1 MTKYIISRLYR
12 LMINSIAYLLCLC
25 LFSLTA
31 PAISNGDD
39 DIITILAVGDI
50 YLGGSAA
57 PYLKQNSYSYPFEP
71 TKNILKDSDIAV
83 ANLEAPL
90 THRRDAF
97 MEKEFI
103 LKMDPDA
110 AGAIKAAGFDV
121 VTLANNHIM
130 DYGQD
135 GLQDTINFL
144 DKAELK
150 HTGAGKDLKN
160 ARTPAIISIKNK
172 KIAFLAYSKVFPEE
186 FYATKE
192 SGGTAQGIFEYV
204 RYDIM
209 EIKKQVDFVIVS
221 FHWGEELM
229 KYPKEYQIKL
239 AHLAIDSG
247 AGLIIGHHPHVLQGV
262 ERYKNGLIFYSLGN
276 FAFGSVSQSIPEGM
290 IAIVKFSNNRIGSA
304 EIIPLNVNNKE
315 VLFQPKPLQGE
326 KAENAIKNIQE
337 VSDRFQLSFMTKE
350 GKGFIRFDEELK
362 SAALP

>member
-1 MTKYIISRLYR
+1 MIKYI
-12 LMINSIAYLLCLC
+12 LCLC
-25 LFSLTA
+25 LLFLTA
-31 PAISNGDD
+31 PVISCADD
-39 DIITILAVGDI
+39 DVITVLAVGDI

-57 PYLKQNSYSYPFEP
+57 PYLKQNSYLYPFEP
-71 TKNILKDSDIAV
+71 TKSILKDSDIAV

-90 THRRDAF
+90 TRRTAPF

-103 LKMDPDA
+103 LKIDPDA
-110 AGAIKAAGFDV
+110 TGAIKAAGFDV

-144 DKAELK
+144 DKADLK
-150 HTGAGKDLKN
+150 HAGAGRDLKD
-160 ARTPAIISIKNK
+160 ARMPAIISIKNK

-204 RYDIM
+204 RYDII

-239 AHLAIDSG
+239 AHLSIDSG
-247 AGLIIGHHPHVLQGV
+247 ASVIIGHHPHVLQGI

-276 FAFGSVSQSIPEGM
+276 FAFGSISQSMPEGM
-290 IAIVKFSNNRIGSA
+290 IVIVKFSNNRIGSA
-304 EIIPLNVNNKE
+304 EFIPLNVNNKE
-315 VLFQPKPLQGE
+315 VLFQPKPFQGE
-326 KAENAIKNIQE
+326 RAENAIKNIQE
-337 VSDRFQLSFMTKE
+337 ISDRFQLSLTAKG
-350 GKGFIRFDEELK
+350 GKGFIRLDEELK
-362 SAALP
+362 SASLP